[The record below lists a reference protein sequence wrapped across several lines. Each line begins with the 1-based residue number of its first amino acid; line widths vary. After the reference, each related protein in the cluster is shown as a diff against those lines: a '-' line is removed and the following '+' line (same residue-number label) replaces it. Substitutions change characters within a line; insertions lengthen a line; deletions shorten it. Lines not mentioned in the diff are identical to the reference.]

1 MPLTK
6 SALELRLTFETDP
19 DDGYRSDPDLSASW
33 GAFELRVGDNN
44 LCRHVAHSQVHNQTH
59 WYLLPMLEWFVEN
72 WERLFHESR
81 LPAGLIQK
89 RSARESWL
97 SSEPFE
103 LEESQAAWAESWWM
117 SHALRASAQGGV
129 FPDVFLRR
137 HRDELEV
144 SWGPASV
151 PGAPEDLRFLAPSST
166 IIVPVGEV
174 AEALHLSL
182 GTAIGQLFHRRK
194 SARIGRLVERHAA
207 LRHPDPM
214 RAQWLAGWPSVADWA
229 REIVSSVS
237 GDLGQLVAVRA
248 PLPLALFGSLSP
260 SVLKSDVCKVL
271 ELLESAV
278 QPAVEWKGLDP
289 LTDGRDPWEQGYE
302 LAERARLQLKLGVTE
317 LPDLSKV
324 LDHWNIS
331 ERELPLTDAYI
342 RAIAL
347 CGNGLRPTIAV
358 NTNCQQNFTP
368 PGRRFTLAHELCH
381 LLFDQEAGV
390 PLAVASGPWAPTEI
404 EQRANAFAAM
414 FLMPTAACQRAIDR
428 HLRDD
433 GWNEDVVRAIAAD
446 LGTGKTAT
454 LRHLDNLRLIDP
466 NDVAIVEQGP

>member
-1 MPLTK
+1 MTK
-6 SALELRLTFETDP
+6 SALELRLDFETDP

-129 FPDVFLRR
+129 FPDVFLHR

-151 PGAPEDLRFLAPSST
+151 PGAPEDLRFLEPSST
-166 IIVPVGEV
+166 IIVPIGEV

-229 REIVSSVS
+229 QEVISSVS

-248 PLPLALFGSLSP
+248 PLPRYGSVVDPIKKRSHSRAAPRP
-260 SVLKSDVCKVL
+260 SLI
-271 ELLESAV
+271 AH
-278 QPAVEWKGLDP
+278 
-289 LTDGRDPWEQGYE
+289 TI
-302 LAERARLQLKLGVTE
+302 RL
-317 LPDLSKV
+317 
-324 LDHWNIS
+324 
-331 ERELPLTDAYI
+331 
-342 RAIAL
+342 
-347 CGNGLRPTIAV
+347 
-358 NTNCQQNFTP
+358 
-368 PGRRFTLAHELCH
+368 
-381 LLFDQEAGV
+381 
-390 PLAVASGPWAPTEI
+390 
-404 EQRANAFAAM
+404 
-414 FLMPTAACQRAIDR
+414 
-428 HLRDD
+428 
-433 GWNEDVVRAIAAD
+433 
-446 LGTGKTAT
+446 
-454 LRHLDNLRLIDP
+454 
-466 NDVAIVEQGP
+466 